1 MAIAGSM
8 TVAYRYRLVAGVIV
22 CDGVTTRPRR
32 DCTDPAEAAQAVM
45 AGGVVVV
52 AGGDAGRFRE
62 LVTGRTVRGEAV
74 QS

>member
-8 TVAYRYRLVAGVIV
+8 TTAYRYRLVNGMIV

-32 DCTDPAEAAQAVM
+32 DCRDPAEAARLVM
-45 AGGVVVV
+45 EGQPVVV

-62 LVTGRTVRGEAV
+62 LVTGRTARGEAV
-74 QS
+74 QP

>member
-22 CDGVTTRPRR
+22 CDWRDTRPRR

-45 AGGVVVV
+45 VGGGAA

-62 LVTGRTVRGEAV
+62 L
-74 QS
+74 